1 MQIERID
8 HLVLTVQNIQASCDF
23 YAKILGMKAVAFQG
37 GRKAVVFGNQK
48 INFHESG
55 KEFDP
60 KALRPTPG
68 SADLCFIVNDP
79 LTKIVGHMD
88 TCGVNIIEGP
98 VQRTGAM
105 GPMTSIY
112 IRDPD
117 QNLIEIAVYDRET
130 PDRYEWSDSVLESK
144 T

>member
-8 HLVLTVQNIQASCDF
+8 HLVLTVQNIEVSCAF
-23 YAKILGMKAVAFQG
+23 YTKILGMKVVAFKG

-55 KEFDP
+55 NTFDP
-60 KALRPTPG
+60 KALRATPG

-88 TCGVNIIEGP
+88 TCGVKIIEGP

-117 QNLIEIAVYDRET
+117 QNLIEIAVYDQDARKLK
-130 PDRYEWSDSVLESK
+130 R
-144 T
+144 

>member
-8 HLVLTVQNIQASCDF
+8 HLVLTVQNIKASCAF
-23 YAKILGMKAVAFQG
+23 YKKVLGMKAVAFQG

-60 KALRPTPG
+60 KALRPIPG
-68 SADLCFIVNDP
+68 SADLCFVTRDP
-79 LTKIVGHMD
+79 LTKIISHLD
-88 TCGVNIIEGP
+88 DCGVKIIEGP
-98 VQRTGAM
+98 VERTGAM

-117 QNLIEIAVYDRET
+117 QNLIEIAVYNQ
-130 PDRYEWSDSVLESK
+130 
-144 T
+144 

>member
-8 HLVLTVQNIQASCDF
+8 HLVLTVQNIKASCAF
-23 YAKILGMKAVAFQG
+23 YTKVLGLKAVAFQG
-37 GRKAVVFGNQK
+37 GRQAVVFGNQK

-68 SADLCFIVNDP
+68 SVDLCFVSRDP
-79 LTKIVGHMD
+79 LTKIISHLD
-88 TCGVNIIEGP
+88 DCGVKIIEGP
-98 VQRTGAM
+98 VERTGAM

-117 QNLIEIAVYDRET
+117 QNLIEIGIYNQET
-130 PDRYEWSDSVLESK
+130 RK
-144 T
+144 KKA